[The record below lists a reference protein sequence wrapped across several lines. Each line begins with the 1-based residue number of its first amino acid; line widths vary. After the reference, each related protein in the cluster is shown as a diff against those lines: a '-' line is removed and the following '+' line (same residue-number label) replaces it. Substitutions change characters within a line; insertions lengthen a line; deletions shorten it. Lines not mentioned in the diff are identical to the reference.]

1 MEKEKLSNL
10 LDCIYELEGLV
21 HLALARD
28 DNPAGLGTLIATK
41 AAAVAKQSA
50 AVTGTPAPAQV
61 RASAPAAA
69 SSGQPKESPVAL
81 KPVPQSVPKPQPTK
95 PTNRYDKDNYEEE
108 DTLYVAPDDE
118 DEDETEEDYIASDDT
133 DELVDEEEDLVLP
146 PIEEALGFRPDPDSL
161 RTAPIRP
168 AKSVEPAPIRP
179 VKSVEP
185 APIRPVKSVEP
196 VPIRPAKPI
205 EPTPIRSAKPVES
218 APIRP
223 AKPVEPTP
231 VHPAKHAET
240 ASARESARV
249 VRPET
254 PVRRSVNDE
263 AESTRR
269 SLNDTTARGRLV
281 FSLND
286 RFRFRRS
293 LFKGDD
299 MQFTAA
305 LGKVATLENYYEA
318 EDYFYGPL
326 QWQPDNQEV
335 VDFMHIIQRYFES

>member
-95 PTNRYDKDNYEEE
+95 PTHRYDKDNYEEE

-168 AKSVEPAPIRP
+168 A
-179 VKSVEP
+179 KSVEP

>member
-1 MEKEKLSNL
+1 M
-10 LDCIYELEGLV
+10 
-21 HLALARD
+21 
-28 DNPAGLGTLIATK
+28 
-41 AAAVAKQSA
+41 
-50 AVTGTPAPAQV
+50 
-61 RASAPAAA
+61 
-69 SSGQPKESPVAL
+69 
-81 KPVPQSVPKPQPTK
+81 
-95 PTNRYDKDNYEEE
+95 
-108 DTLYVAPDDE
+108 
-118 DEDETEEDYIASDDT
+118 
-133 DELVDEEEDLVLP
+133 LP

-161 RTAPIRP
+161 STAPIRP
-168 AKSVEPAPIRP
+168 A
-179 VKSVEP
+179 KSVEP

-205 EPTPIRSAKPVES
+205 EPTPIRSAKPIEPT
-218 APIRP
+218 PIRP

>member
-168 AKSVEPAPIRP
+168 AKSVEPAPIH
-179 VKSVEP
+179 
-185 APIRPVKSVEP
+185 PVKSVEP

-205 EPTPIRSAKPVES
+205 EPTPIRSAKPIES